1 MSLSISK
8 SRSAGTAFWLK
19 LESYWQVWLIFARW
33 RMVSSR
39 NACCGHR
46 LTELERGYSNLSD
59 FLSKKT
65 KCANWILESGG
76 PLCILGIPERIWWSS
91 WWIGGML
98 CAEDASGTVL
108 LLLLPAASS
117 YYPAVRPVRQASI
130 PSTATKKNAS
140 SRRENKFSK
149 TPASSNFRI
158 IF

>member
-1 MSLSISK
+1 
-8 SRSAGTAFWLK
+8 
-19 LESYWQVWLIFARW
+19 
-33 RMVSSR
+33 
-39 NACCGHR
+39 
-46 LTELERGYSNLSD
+46 
-59 FLSKKT
+59 
-65 KCANWILESGG
+65 
-76 PLCILGIPERIWWSS
+76 
-91 WWIGGML
+91 ML

-130 PSTATKKNAS
+130 LEYSSATKKNAS